1 VTALRVAAHVH
12 STWSYDGSWTL
23 EQIARA
29 FARQGRDAVLMAEHD
44 RTFDEDRWADYR
56 EACAEASAE
65 GALLV
70 PGIEYSNADNLVH
83 TAVWG
88 VEEFLGRERP
98 TAELL
103 EDARDGVSV
112 IAHPGRRR
120 AWETLAPECFELAS
134 GIEIWNRKY
143 DGVAPGPAGVELAR
157 RHDLLP
163 FAGLDFHTAR
173 QFFPLA
179 MGADLSVPAEHPDEV
194 IQALRQGQLTPT
206 AFALPA
212 GHFTDGRGL
221 ETVRAAEYARHQI
234 ARALRGIG
242 RRRAALKGWRPQG
255 KRTPM
260 SRPSEAASLPGEPA
274 ASLKPL

>member
-1 VTALRVAAHVH
+1 VTALRVACHVH

-23 EQIARA
+23 EALARA

-44 RTFDEDRWADYR
+44 RTFDAARWAGYQ
-56 EACAEASAE
+56 EACAEASAA

-70 PGIEYSNADNLVH
+70 PGIEYSDADNLVH

-88 VEEFLGRERP
+88 VEEFLGRDRP

-103 EDARDGVSV
+103 EDAHEGVSV

-120 AWETLAPECFELAS
+120 AGETLARECFELAT

-143 DGVAPGPAGVELAR
+143 DGVAPGAVGIELAR
-157 RHDLLP
+157 RHGLQP
-163 FAGLDFHTAR
+163 FVGLDFHTAR

-179 MGADLSVPAEHPDEV
+179 MEAGLDAPAEASEV
-194 IQALRQGQLTPT
+194 VDALREGRFAPT
-206 AFALPA
+206 AFAVPA

-221 ETVRAAEYARHQI
+221 DTVRAAEYARHQL
-234 ARALRGIG
+234 ASALRGIG
-242 RRRAALKGWRPQG
+242 RRRAALKG
-255 KRTPM
+255 
-260 SRPSEAASLPGEPA
+260 
-274 ASLKPL
+274 